1 MAQLRTGFI
10 RLNEYLHKIGA
21 VDSNKCQCG
30 EIESI
35 SHYLLDCQLFENE
48 REIMRKS
55 LFQNCGIIHLDLNVL
70 LDARKDNDLKGWR
83 SIILSELKTY
93 VAKTRRFVT

>member
-1 MAQLRTGFI
+1 MRTGFI
-10 RLNEYLHKIGA
+10 RLNEYLHMIGA
-21 VDSNKCQCG
+21 VDSNKCQCR

-70 LDARKDNDLKGWR
+70 LDARKEDSLNTANKPLN
-83 SIILSELKTY
+83 
-93 VAKTRRFVT
+93 A